1 MSQKDTHSY
10 KGWLN
15 SDSFMKRA
23 FAIVGYSLIPAAIV
37 YGIIMLIAIIWV
49 VIRNFSA

>member
-1 MSQKDTHSY
+1 MANKTYRY

-23 FAIVGYSLIPAAIV
+23 LAIMGYSTIGELILLLIFGVLWGILTLFTAI
-37 YGIIMLIAIIWV
+37 
-49 VIRNFSA
+49 